1 MNDEGGIMMT
11 ELFQYD
17 WFALLIVGFATM
29 FLVGELI
36 VNMRGLFAL
45 IGIVLISS
53 YFYYYLGDLTSIIL
67 MAIVYFFGLLF
78 IFIDGKI
85 LNDGT
90 LAILGAF
97 GMIIAV
103 GLTAPTFTAG
113 LYAVIGIVLGIPA
126 SLIFI
131 KFLPKRKM
139 WQKIALKDRLTKEA
153 GYSSINEEYGQ
164 LLNKKGVTMTDLRPV
179 GKITIDDKEYSAQSE
194 AQWIHKGTEVVV
206 VAVDGTKIV
215 VRPVES

>member
-11 ELFQYD
+11 VLFQYD

>member
-1 MNDEGGIMMT
+1 SSYSSSTSYKAPIYDSMNDEGGIMMT
-11 ELFQYD
+11 VLFQYD
-17 WFALLIVGFATM
+17 WFAVLIVGFATM

-103 GLTAPTFTAG
+103 G
-113 LYAVIGIVLGIPA
+113 
-126 SLIFI
+126 
-131 KFLPKRKM
+131 
-139 WQKIALKDRLTKEA
+139 
-153 GYSSINEEYGQ
+153 
-164 LLNKKGVTMTDLRPV
+164 
-179 GKITIDDKEYSAQSE
+179 
-194 AQWIHKGTEVVV
+194 
-206 VAVDGTKIV
+206 
-215 VRPVES
+215 

>member
-11 ELFQYD
+11 VLFQYD

-194 AQWIHKGTEVVV
+194 ALWIHKGTEVVV